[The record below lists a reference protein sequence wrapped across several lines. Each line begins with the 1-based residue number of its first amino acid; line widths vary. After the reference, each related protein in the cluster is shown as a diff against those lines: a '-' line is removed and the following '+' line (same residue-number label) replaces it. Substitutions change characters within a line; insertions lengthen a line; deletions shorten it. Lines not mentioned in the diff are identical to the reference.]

1 MMTKSELRQMTKL
14 IQEAIDEGLMDKL
27 RSAVGLK
34 SNDLDEYKIIPKD
47 QWEALIKDNDRA
59 VNMLANTPGA
69 RDAAGLMSE
78 LLDQLVQSG
87 SMEARKAQRAIRDA
101 IKGKNKEELL
111 SIVRGLQREADKI
124 RSVRSHVRLKR
135 ESPES
140 IAKMIGEDIKVNNG
154 LLIE

>member
-1 MMTKSELRQMTKL
+1 MMTKSELQQMTKL
-14 IQEAIDEGLMDKL
+14 IQEAIEEGLMDKL

-34 SNDLDEYKIIPKD
+34 PNDLDEYKIIPKD

-69 RDAAGLMSE
+69 RDAAGLVSE

-111 SIVRGLQREADKI
+111 SIVRGLQKEADKI

>member
-1 MMTKSELRQMTKL
+1 MTKSELRQMTKL
-14 IQEAIDEGLMDKL
+14 IQEALEEGLMDKL

-34 SNDLDEYKIIPKD
+34 PNDLDEYKIISKD
-47 QWEALIKDNDRA
+47 QWETLIKDNDRA

-69 RDAAGLMSE
+69 RDAAGLVSE

-111 SIVRGLQREADKI
+111 SIVRGMQREADKI

-135 ESPES
+135 ESPEC
-140 IAKMIGEDIKVNNG
+140 IAKMIGEDIRVNNG

>member
-1 MMTKSELRQMTKL
+1 MTKSELRQMTKL
-14 IQEAIDEGLMDKL
+14 IQEALEEGLMDKL

-34 SNDLDEYKIIPKD
+34 PNDLDEYKIIPKD
-47 QWEALIKDNDRA
+47 QWETLIKDNDRA

-69 RDAAGLMSE
+69 SDAAGLVSE

-111 SIVRGLQREADKI
+111 SIVRGMQREADKI

-135 ESPES
+135 ESPEC
-140 IAKMIGEDIKVNNG
+140 IAKMIGEDIRVNNG

>member
-1 MMTKSELRQMTKL
+1 MTKSELRQMTKL

>member
-1 MMTKSELRQMTKL
+1 MTKSELQQMTKL
-14 IQEAIDEGLMDKL
+14 IQEAIEEGLMDKL

-34 SNDLDEYKIIPKD
+34 PNDLDEYKIIPKD

-69 RDAAGLMSE
+69 RDAAGLVSE

-111 SIVRGLQREADKI
+111 SIVRGLQKEADKI